1 VLIII
6 LFHSV
11 TAMLAAIATGRYAC
25 RFEGNSEL
33 LDLTA
38 KQLKIITTTKIV
50 NPKALA
56 TSNTIVIEDNP
67 DGPIVLR
74 KARGLN
80 FG

>member
-38 KQLKIITTTKIV
+38 KQLKITTKIV